1 MSSLTDKR
9 SPKPTVMKPGK
20 RERLCQELRKFFAQ
34 RLAVSGDT
42 EVTVVDDLILLRC
55 KDAVSPA
62 EANLGTMK
70 AGRLLLREVS
80 DRLCQD
86 LQPELTKLLR
96 QLTGL
101 RLHDVCVGTFLRRRE
116 RIYLLTMSDTV
127 KQKAQ

>member
-70 AGRLLLREVS
+70 AGRLLLREVNE
-80 DRLCQD
+80 RVCRE
-86 LQPELTKLLR
+86 LQPDLDR
-96 QLTGL
+96 GL
-101 RLHDVCVGTFLRRRE
+101 REIPGLHLVDICVVWFLVRRE
-116 RIYLLTMSDTV
+116 KIFLFTMTDTV
-127 KQKAQ
+127 KQ